1 MQFPVGSP
9 RWRRYLRFLRP
20 NVRADVEDEL
30 RFHLE
35 SRIEELIAI
44 GHSPADA
51 RAQAVRE
58 FGDIEAT
65 RASLIT
71 VGKRVASRHRRAE
84 LLHDVVADARYAVR
98 SLSRT
103 PGLALAV
110 LATLALGVGANAA
123 MFTLLD
129 AVFLRAPAGVVA
141 PQGVR
146 RVWLLHHFGDGAQFW
161 PGFSYSQYD
170 AVRTGL
176 GADATTT
183 IYSGPNSIK
192 VGAGESSEKAQVERA
207 NTDFFSLVGA
217 RLEIGRLFAPD
228 EQRFEGPSRVAVIS
242 HRYWTRVLGGDPA
255 VLGKALSLGANKF
268 TIVGVL
274 REPFTGVEMDATDVW
289 LPLAFEAEGR
299 GDGLPWWK
307 SPNINAFQVLLRPR
321 SGVNEGQLEQRITTV
336 LRRPDYG
343 FVSDTAA
350 VARFGSIVRANGPGK
365 KQQEVQIAIRLAGV
379 TLVVLLIACANV
391 VNLLLARAV
400 RRRREIAVRLALGM
414 SRSRLV
420 RLLLT
425 ESGVLSLAAAAVA
438 LFTAD
443 GGGTLLRRLLLP
455 DVHWSSSPVDWRVTL
470 FAIAVA
476 LGAGVLAGMIP
487 ALQSASSDV
496 TQALKSGSRGAG
508 NTHTRFRRVLV
519 VVQAALSV
527 VLLTGAALFVRSLSN
542 VQHIDLGYDAS
553 RFITATVDFDA
564 HPRSKEPNLVQ
575 RLGAVAER
583 IRALPGVAHV
593 ALATSR
599 PIYSISW
606 IDSLRTDRD
615 SSRRGF
621 SPTFVGVSRG
631 YFAAAGIRL
640 LLGRDFPSGVEAA
653 RTIVVNEEMARIAWP
668 GREPIGQCVWFGARD
683 TPCFRVIGVVE
694 NAREQRLIEDPQPM
708 YYLPVDHLP
717 PIAKG
722 WSASYVAIN
731 ADPVRIASVIAS
743 VRSILRAEFPG
754 GIPSIVRLSDYLE
767 PQYRP
772 WRLGATLFTAFG
784 VLALVVAVVGIYST
798 TSYGVQQRLH
808 EFGVRI
814 ALGAQVA
821 DVVRQVIGEGLRV
834 VLVGVALGIT
844 LALAAGRLVA
854 TLLYG
859 VRPSDPGIE
868 LLVAIVLVAVG
879 VLAALV
885 PAWRAARVDPASTL
899 RTE

>member
-1 MQFPVGSP
+1 M
-9 RWRRYLRFLRP
+9 
-20 NVRADVEDEL
+20 RADIEDEL

-35 SRIEELIAI
+35 SRIEELIAV
-44 GHSPADA
+44 GHSAADA
-51 RAQAVRE
+51 RAQALRE
-58 FGDIEAT
+58 FGDIDAT
-65 RASLIT
+65 RASL
-71 VGKRVASRHRRAE
+71 VAVDKRVASRRRRAE
-84 LLHDVVADARYAVR
+84 VLHDAVADARYAVR
-98 SLSRT
+98 SLRRT
-103 PGLALAV
+103 PGVALAI
-110 LATLALGVGANAA
+110 LGTLALGVGANAA

-141 PQGVR
+141 PDGVR
-146 RVWLLHHFGDGAQFW
+146 RLWLLHHFGDGAQFW
-161 PGFSYSQYD
+161 SGFSYAQYD
-170 AVRTGL
+170 AVRSVL

-183 IYSGPNSIK
+183 IYSGPDPIK
-192 VGAGESSEKAQVERA
+192 VGPGESSEKAQVARA
-207 NTDFFSLVGA
+207 NTDFFSLAGA
-217 RLEIGRLFAPD
+217 RLQIGRLFAPD

-242 HRYWTRVLGGDPA
+242 HRYWMRVFAGDRA
-255 VLGKALSLGANKF
+255 AIGKSLSLGANKF

-307 SPNINAFQVLLRPR
+307 SPNINAFQVLLRPAA
-321 SGVNEGQLEQRITTV
+321 GLNERQLEQRITTV

-350 VARFGSIVRANGPGK
+350 VARFGSVIRANGPGK
-365 KQQEVQIAIRLAGV
+365 KEQEVQIAVRLAGV

-400 RRRREIAVRLALGM
+400 RRRREVAVRLALGI

-438 LFTAD
+438 LFAAYI
-443 GGGTLLRRLLLP
+443 GGTLLRRLLLP
-455 DVHWSSSPVDWRVTL
+455 DVHWASSPVDWRVAL

-476 LGAGVLAGMIP
+476 LAAGVLAGLIP
-487 ALQSASSDV
+487 ALQLARSDV
-496 TQALKSGSRGAG
+496 THALKSGTTGGG
-508 NTHTRFRRVLV
+508 NMHSRFRRALV

-542 VQHIDLGYDAS
+542 VQHIDLGFDAS

-564 HPRSKEPNLVQ
+564 HPRSKEPNFVP
-575 RLGAVAER
+575 RVGAVAER

-606 IDSLRTDRD
+606 LDSLRTDRD

-621 SPTFVGVSRG
+621 SPTFVGVSRE

-640 LLGRDFPSGVEAA
+640 LVGRDFPSGGEAA
-653 RTIVVNEEMARIAWP
+653 QTIVVNEQMARIAWP
-668 GREPIGQCVWFGARD
+668 GREAIGQCVWFGARD
-683 TPCFRVIGVVE
+683 TPCFRVIGIVE
-694 NAREQRLIEDPQPM
+694 NAREQRVIEEPQPM

-717 PIAKG
+717 PVAKG
-722 WSASYVAIN
+722 WSASYIAIN
-731 ADPVRIASVIAS
+731 ADPARIASVTAS
-743 VRSILRAEFPG
+743 VRSLLRAEFPG

-772 WRLGATLFTAFG
+772 WRLGATLFTVFG

-798 TSYGVQQRLH
+798 TAYGVQQRLH

-814 ALGAQVA
+814 ALGAQVV
-821 DVVRQVIGEGLRV
+821 DVVRHVIGEGLRV
-834 VLVGVALGIT
+834 VVVGVASGIA
-844 LALAAGRLVA
+844 LALAAGRFVA

-859 VRPSDPGIE
+859 VRPGDPAVE
-868 LLVAIVLVAVG
+868 LLVAIILVAVG
-879 VLAALV
+879 VLAALL

-899 RTE
+899 RAE